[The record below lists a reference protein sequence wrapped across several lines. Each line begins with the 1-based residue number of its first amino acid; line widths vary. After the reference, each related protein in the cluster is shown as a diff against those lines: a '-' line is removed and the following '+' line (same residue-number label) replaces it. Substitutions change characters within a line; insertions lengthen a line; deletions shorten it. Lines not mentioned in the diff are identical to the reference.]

1 MTFLWRQVG
10 NRKDSTA
17 KWQILKDCP
26 GTYNLHDSVRVLGRD
41 HKKHDENLDKVI
53 RKFEEHGLSLE
64 YMGWL
69 SLEYKGEVLTGEGLQ
84 ISKRRV
90 EATVDAP
97 KPQNQSKVRSF
108 PGSALLGI
116 STISS
121 RLWDL
126 TCIGKSRKW
135 GTKEE

>member
-1 MTFLWRQVG
+1 M
-10 NRKDSTA
+10 
-17 KWQILKDCP
+17 
-26 GTYNLHDSVRVLGRD
+26 RVLGRD
-41 HKKHDENLDKVI
+41 HKKHDENLDNVR

-69 SLEYKGEVLTGEGLQ
+69 SLEYMGEVLTGEGLQ

-97 KPQNQSKVRSF
+97 KPQNQSKERSF
-108 PGSALLGI
+108 PRSVLLGI

>member
-1 MTFLWRQVG
+1 M
-10 NRKDSTA
+10 
-17 KWQILKDCP
+17 
-26 GTYNLHDSVRVLGRD
+26 RVLGCD

-97 KPQNQSKVRSF
+97 KPQNQSKVGSF

-126 TCIGKSRKW
+126 TCIGKPRKW

>member
-1 MTFLWRQVG
+1 M
-10 NRKDSTA
+10 
-17 KWQILKDCP
+17 
-26 GTYNLHDSVRVLGRD
+26 RVVGRD
-41 HKKHDENLDKVI
+41 HKKHDENFDKVI
-53 RKFEEHGLSLE
+53 RKFEEHGLTLNCEKCVIGAKNLE
-64 YMGWL
+64 YMGD
-69 SLEYKGEVLTGEGLQ
+69 VLTGEGLQ

-97 KPQNQSKVRSF
+97 KPQNQSKVKSF

>member
-1 MTFLWRQVG
+1 MTFLWRQLG

-69 SLEYKGEVLTGEGLQ
+69 SLEYMGEVLTGEGLQ
-84 ISKRRV
+84 ISRRRE

-97 KPQNQSKVRSF
+97 KPQNQSKVGSF

-135 GTKEE
+135 VTKEE

>member
-1 MTFLWRQVG
+1 MTFLWRQLG

-69 SLEYKGEVLTGEGLQ
+69 SLEYMGEVLTGEGLQ

-116 STISS
+116 STISNI
-121 RLWDL
+121 WNQV
-126 TCIGKSRKW
+126 
-135 GTKEE
+135 